1 MVTYYP
7 VRHYRLPGDPF
18 SLLASSVAKAN
29 SMSKSSKKKNP
40 LSASQKKS
48 EQLIRDKEKAAQERA
63 EKTANLRALR
73 LAKEAEDNK

>member
-1 MVTYYP
+1 
-7 VRHYRLPGDPF
+7 
-18 SLLASSVAKAN
+18 
-29 SMSKSSKKKNP
+29 MSKSSKKKNP